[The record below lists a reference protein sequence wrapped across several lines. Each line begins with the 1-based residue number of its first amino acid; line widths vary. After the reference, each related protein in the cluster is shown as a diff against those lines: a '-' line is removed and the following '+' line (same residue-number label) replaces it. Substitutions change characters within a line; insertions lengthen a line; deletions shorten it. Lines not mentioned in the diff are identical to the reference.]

1 MKLIS
6 ELTEELK
13 ILEEAKEDG
22 KKSLYVEG
30 VFLQANI
37 KNRNGRLYPT
47 EVLQKE
53 IKRYSESYISKNRAY
68 GELGHPQSPT
78 INLDR
83 VSHLIKEIRQSGNDF
98 IGKAKITEETPMG
111 KIAAGLIR
119 EGAQLGISSR
129 GLGSLR
135 ENKQGIM
142 EVQSD
147 FVLASAG
154 DLVADPSAPDAW
166 LNAVMESKEWIFENG
181 SWKEVDLIK
190 LQNETRKASRQQLEE
205 HKLKMFSK
213 FMNNLTTKR

>member
-1 MKLIS
+1 MRLIC

-13 ILEEAKEDG
+13 IIEEAKDEG
-22 KKSLYVEG
+22 KKALYVEG
-30 VFLQANI
+30 IFLQGGI
-37 KNRNGRLYPT
+37 KNRNGRMYPVG
-47 EVLQKE
+47 VLQKE
-53 IKRYSESYISKNRAY
+53 IKRYTESYISKNRAY

-83 VSHLIKEIRQSGNDF
+83 VSHLIKEIRQEGSNF

-135 ENKQGIM
+135 ENKEGIM
-142 EVQSD
+142 EVQGD
-147 FVLASAG
+147 FMLATAG

-166 LNAVMESKEWIFENG
+166 LSAVMESKEWVFENG
-181 SWKEVDLIK
+181 MWKEVDLVR
-190 LQNETRKASRQQLEE
+190 LQENTKKVSKKQLEE
-205 HKLKMFSK
+205 HKLKMFNK
-213 FMNNLTTKR
+213 FLNGLTHKR